1 MKNNWIIFYVKGLLQ
16 KKSKRLRMG
25 LLSLCFAYTSIF
37 LLAMSQKGVQETL
50 VEEIYHQGD
59 AYTFSFS
66 KCLSTSDDSSVSIVK
81 TISPTIYEAEI
92 LKKDIPSLE
101 VGVNISY
108 FFPGQMTVDYEEKS
122 FIANIKIVKKIDE
135 KLLIEGQTWS
145 YNMHD
150 GIIINEAMAE
160 KLKTYDSKQR
170 SHSIEISNELIVY
183 NFYNNLNIKD
193 TFSYHQTHQIIGVIK
208 EFSWQAT
215 PIIYLSYDYLIGYLK
230 DHYLYHYSLA
240 CGAVI
245 SWNQFILN
253 SPLDSPYRSY
263 GLWLFVD
270 NQKDIKGVINLFNNL
285 ANSEYILE
293 SSIVEYESLFTSI
306 EVIITWILELLVTFT
321 LIVMVAEI
329 SYLTS
334 IYLLQDENDL
344 GILYALGAESK
355 SIGYIY
361 IICNLIVNFIAIV
374 LAKVLS
380 IVLGFVINIT
390 MKNKMGLAFININ
403 IRITGELLLGLCTSF
418 LIFIVTKI
426 IINRFQKKEIDYL
439 IKEM

>member
-1 MKNNWIIFYVKGLLQ
+1 MKNNWIIFYVKRLLQ

-50 VEEIYHQGD
+50 KEEIYHQGD

-66 KCLSTSDDSSVSIVK
+66 KCLSTSDNSTMSIVK
-81 TISPTIYEAEI
+81 TTSPTIYEAEI
-92 LKKDIPSLE
+92 LKKDISSLE

-108 FFPGQMTVDYEEKS
+108 FFPSQMTVEYEERS

-135 KLLIEGQTWS
+135 KLFIKGQSWS
-145 YNMHD
+145 YNRLD
-150 GIIINEAMAE
+150 GVIINEAMLE
-160 KLKTYDSKQR
+160 KINTFDLIRT
-170 SHSIEISNELIVY
+170 SHSIDISHDLITY
-183 NFYNNLNIKD
+183 NFYNNHNIKD
-193 TFSYHQTHQIIGVIK
+193 TFSYHRTHQIIGVIK
-208 EFSWQAT
+208 EFSWQSS

-240 CGAVI
+240 TGEVV
-245 SWNQFILN
+245 SWYQFILN
-253 SPLDSPYRSY
+253 SSLDSPYRSY

-270 NQKDIKGVINLFNNL
+270 NQEDIKELIDLFNNL
-285 ANSEYILE
+285 VNSEYILE

-306 EVIITWILELLVTFT
+306 EVILTWILELLVTFT
-321 LIVMVAEI
+321 LIVMIAEI

-344 GILYALGAESK
+344 GILYALGGESK

-361 IICNLIVNFIAIV
+361 IICNLVVNFIAIIS
-374 LAKVLS
+374 AKVLAM
-380 IVLGFVINIT
+380 IIGFVINTI
-390 MKNKMGLAFININ
+390 MKNKMGLAFINIDM
-403 IRITGELLLGLCTSF
+403 RITGELLLGLFTSF

>member
-1 MKNNWIIFYVKGLLQ
+1 
-16 KKSKRLRMG
+16 MG

-37 LLAMSQKGVQETL
+37 LLAMAQKGVQEKIK
-50 VEEIYHQGD
+50 EEIYHQGD

-66 KCLSTSDDSSVSIVK
+66 KCLTTSDNSTMNIVK

-92 LKKDIPSLE
+92 LKKDISSLE

-108 FFPGQMTVDYEEKS
+108 FFPSQMTVEYEEKA

-135 KLLIEGQTWS
+135 KLFIEGQSWS
-145 YNMHD
+145 YSDQN
-150 GIIINEAMAE
+150 GLIINEAMLE
-160 KLKTYDSKQR
+160 KLNIQEPKTMSYNVR
-170 SHSIEISNELIVY
+170 ISNELTVY
-183 NFYNNLNIKD
+183 NFNNNHNIKD
-193 TFSYHQTHQIIGVIK
+193 TFSYQNTHHIIGVIK
-208 EFSWQAT
+208 EFSWQAS

-240 CGAVI
+240 CGEVI
-245 SWNQFILN
+245 SWYQYILD
-253 SPLDSPYRSY
+253 SPLDSAYRSY
-263 GLWLFVD
+263 SLWLFVD
-270 NQKDIKGVINLFNNL
+270 NQKDIKRLIDLFNNL

-321 LIVMVAEI
+321 LVVMIAEI

-344 GILYALGAESK
+344 GILYALGSESK

-361 IICNLIVNFIAIV
+361 VICNLAVNLIAIV
-374 LAKVLS
+374 CAKIIS
-380 IVLGFVINIT
+380 IVIGFILNII
-390 MKNKMGLAFININ
+390 MKNKMGLAFLNIN
-403 IRITGELLLGLCTSF
+403 MRISGEILLGLFTSL
-418 LIFIVTKI
+418 LIFVVTKI

>member
-1 MKNNWIIFYVKGLLQ
+1 
-16 KKSKRLRMG
+16 MG

-37 LLAMSQKGVQETL
+37 LLAMAQKGVQEKIK
-50 VEEIYHQGD
+50 EEIYHQGD

-66 KCLSTSDDSSVSIVK
+66 KCLTTSDNSTMNIVK

-92 LKKDIPSLE
+92 LKKDISSLE

-108 FFPGQMTVDYEEKS
+108 FFPSQMTVEYEEKA

-135 KLLIEGQTWS
+135 KLFIEGQSWS
-145 YNMHD
+145 YSDQN
-150 GIIINEAMAE
+150 GLIINEAMLE
-160 KLKTYDSKQR
+160 KLNIQEPKTMSYNVR
-170 SHSIEISNELIVY
+170 ISNELTVY
-183 NFYNNLNIKD
+183 NFNNNHNIKD
-193 TFSYHQTHQIIGVIK
+193 TFSYQNTHHIIGVIK
-208 EFSWQAT
+208 EFSWQAS

-240 CGAVI
+240 CGEVI
-245 SWNQFILN
+245 SWYQYILD
-253 SPLDSPYRSY
+253 SPLDSAYRSY

-270 NQKDIKGVINLFNNL
+270 NQKDIKRLIDLFNNL

-321 LIVMVAEI
+321 LVVMIAEI

-344 GILYALGAESK
+344 GILYALGSESK

-361 IICNLIVNFIAIV
+361 VICNLAVNLIAIV
-374 LAKVLS
+374 CAKIIS
-380 IVLGFVINIT
+380 IVIGFILNII
-390 MKNKMGLAFININ
+390 MKNKMGLAFLNIN
-403 IRITGELLLGLCTSF
+403 MRISGEILLGLFTSL
-418 LIFIVTKI
+418 LIFVVTKI